1 MSFFQKL
8 INQIKGVAND
18 SLVAVASDSVAVRQ
32 SVRELQADIDRA
44 TIAVADVNAQKTLI
58 QNRITEAK
66 AAAKDWEDRARRAV
80 QLNDDALATA
90 ALEQQVAEE
99 NRATK
104 YQAQLDELT
113 PQADKLN
120 QLLDERREQ
129 LENARIDSDVIQ
141 ASDAVAS
148 ATMTAAKSLQSGGA
162 EATLNAARE
171 GVKTKAARADAL
183 LDLTEDKATATSRKL
198 RALEANSNVADR
210 LAALKQKSNA

>member
-18 SLVAVASDSVAVRQ
+18 GLDAVASDSVAVRQ
-32 SVRELQADIDRA
+32 SVRDLQADIDKA
-44 TIAVADVNAQKTLI
+44 TAAVADVNAQKTLI
-58 QNRITEAK
+58 QNRIDEAK
-66 AAAKDWEDRARRAV
+66 AAAKDWESRATRAV
-80 QLNDDALATA
+80 KLNDDALATA
-90 ALEQQVAEE
+90 ALEQQVLEE
-99 NRATK
+99 GRAAK
-104 YQAQLDELT
+104 YQDQLNELT

-120 QLLDERREQ
+120 QLLNERREQ

-171 GVKTKAARADAL
+171 GVKVKAARADAL
-183 LDLTEDKATATSRKL
+183 LDLTEDKGAATNRKL
-198 RALEANSNVADR
+198 RALEADSNVADR
-210 LAALKQKSNA
+210 LAKLKEQHKA